1 MGDISIKIFFFL
13 ILHKTLKTMNH
24 SHTILS
30 ETKYLIRQ
38 NLSRCFQNPKK
49 PFIISCRQIQFRKP
63 GQQRLFSLNYF
74 HAPELH
80 IGKIGKYQGHY
91 WNMCKL

>member
-1 MGDISIKIFFFL
+1 
-13 ILHKTLKTMNH
+13 MNH

-38 NLSRCFQNPKK
+38 NLSRCFQNTKK

-63 GQQRLFSLNYF
+63 GQQRLFLLNYC
-74 HAPELH
+74 HAPVLQWKDW
-80 IGKIGKYQGHY
+80 KITRVLLEYE
-91 WNMCKL
+91 